1 MRHWTTLKAEHKNQ
15 KESAQIN
22 LKIMQQSWQ
31 TDKRVFLSK
40 RSVQGL
46 LRALEKMI
54 EDEIKTAKKKLTFG
68 STVKHRLKE
77 SGSAEEYN
85 GETSKKTVS

>member
-1 MRHWTTLKAEHKNQ
+1 
-15 KESAQIN
+15 
-22 LKIMQQSWQ
+22 MQQYWQ
-31 TDKRVFLSK
+31 TVFLSK

-54 EDEIKTAKKKLTFG
+54 EDEIKTANKKLTFG

-85 GETSKKTVS
+85 GETSTNSVIMKRMKTYLHGLS